1 MSSCNNCFLTCIQVS
16 QESGKV
22 VWYSHLL
29 KNFPQF
35 VVIYTV
41 KGFSIVNEAEVNVF
55 SGIFLPFLLSNG
67 CWQFDLWFLCLWTSL
82 VAQTVKNLPA
92 MEETWVWSLG
102 HEDPLKKGTA
112 THCSIVAWRIPLTE
126 EPARLQFMGL
136 QRVGHDR
143 ATFISLPCLFLIQLE
158 HVEVFSS
165 NTIEAYI
172 GEFRALFCWSVNW
185 VQLCS
190 SLNILWHCLALGLEW

>member
-1 MSSCNNCFLTCIQVS
+1 MQV
-16 QESGKV
+16 
-22 VWYSHLL
+22 
-29 KNFPQF
+29 
-35 VVIYTV
+35 
-41 KGFSIVNEAEVNVF
+41 
-55 SGIFLPFLLSNG
+55 LSL
-67 CWQFDLWFLCLWTSL
+67 DS
-82 VAQTVKNLPA
+82 
-92 MEETWVWSLG
+92 
-102 HEDPLKKGTA
+102 EDPLEKEMV

-172 GEFRALFCWSVNW
+172 GEFRALFCWSVN
-185 VQLCS
+185 
-190 SLNILWHCLALGLEW
+190 

>member
-1 MSSCNNCFLTCIQVS
+1 MSLLFNTLCSFVIAFLPRRKHCMSSSNCCFFTCIQVS

-55 SGIFLPFLLSNG
+55 FWNFPAFSIIQWMLAIWSLVSLPLDF
-67 CWQFDLWFLCLWTSL
+67 L

-126 EPARLQFMGL
+126 EPARLQSMGL
-136 QRVGHDR
+136 QRVGHDW

-165 NTIEAYI
+165 NTVEAYI
-172 GEFRALFCWSVNW
+172 GEFRALFC
-185 VQLCS
+185 
-190 SLNILWHCLALGLEW
+190 